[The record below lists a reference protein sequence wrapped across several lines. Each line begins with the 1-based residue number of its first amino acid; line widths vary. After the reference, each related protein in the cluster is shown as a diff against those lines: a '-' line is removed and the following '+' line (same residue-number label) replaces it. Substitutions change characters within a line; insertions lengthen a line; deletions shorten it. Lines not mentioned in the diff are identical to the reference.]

1 MKNIFKSLMLVAV
14 AAMGFTA
21 CQKEGVEESTNNS
34 VAESTYTM
42 TFTAEAP
49 ESRTSVAIDGDVA
62 TYSWSAGDKV
72 GFYYVATDVDYK
84 KKGNSSSATIADD
97 GTATFKG
104 TFESADSDPAPTAYN
119 IGAFYPG
126 NSFTTHADENYF
138 NNVGVKIAAAQNL
151 TEGTYDPTAD
161 LMIAK
166 PFMGVQL
173 DSETPKT
180 LQFSRIAAIGKMN
193 LMLEGM
199 EANEVINEVVFT
211 LADGTHFNGPVTLDL
226 ENSTYTL
233 GESGT
238 SNKVTLSGS
247 LTASADRT
255 PIFFTCFP
263 GEYSGEYTITVNT
276 DKATYS
282 KEGTLV
288 NALVFTAGD
297 VLDFNATVGNRDA
310 KEVDNTLSTVSLT
323 SSDIVAINDTQAYD
337 DAARTIN
344 ASDGSVWLFK
354 GYRQSASNN
363 FLQLKAKTDSSTP
376 YIKLPTVNG
385 TIQSVV
391 LAVGSG
397 SATSAGGNTR
407 TYHFNDTIGG
417 NGIVTGTGSAEI
429 TLDVEG
435 MGKSTGYIQVT
446 GGATRVFSITV
457 YYEAGEPAP
466 AVPTLSVKEQPAE
479 VAAAGADVTVE
490 LTAENL
496 SSAITVTENADWI
509 TNANVADSTLTFTV
523 DANETTETR
532 AAVITLTSG
541 TLSATV
547 NVSQKAQS
555 TGGGEETTGE
565 DITLD
570 FTSVTNNVSSYEKT
584 WKQTCGN
591 YTWDM
596 VNFNNNNGSWD
607 YVKCGRRSYTSVA
620 SINTTFSIPWDVS
633 SVVVTIDAVTT
644 SKVNSTYLV
653 VASDASF
660 SNIIETVNVSIA
672 KGDLTYTIENPGA
685 NYYYKLVYDC
695 ASGSNGLIQISKVVY
710 KAN

>member
-1 MKNIFKSLMLVAV
+1 MKKMIKNLMLVAV

-21 CQKEGVEESTNNS
+21 CNKEDFGEATNNS
-34 VAESTYTM
+34 NAHDNIVEM
-42 TFTAEAP
+42 TFIAGAP

-62 TYSWSAGDKV
+62 KYSWSAGDKV

-84 KKGNSSSATIADD
+84 KKGNSSNITIAGD
-97 GTATFKG
+97 GTATFTGK
-104 TFESADSDPAPTAYN
+104 FDSTNGATAYN

-126 NSFTTHADENYF
+126 NSWTTHAAENYF
-138 NNVGVKIAAAQNL
+138 NNVGVKIAAAQTL

-193 LMLEGM
+193 LKLEGL

-238 SNKVTLSGS
+238 SNKVTLSGT

-263 GEYSGEYTITVNT
+263 GEYSGEYTITVET
-276 DKATYS
+276 DKASYS
-282 KEGTLV
+282 KEGTLG

-297 VLDFNATVGNRDA
+297 VLNFNATVGNRVA

-323 SSDIVAINDTQAYD
+323 SSDIVAINATQAYA

-344 ASDGSVWLFK
+344 AADGSVWLFK

-363 FLQLKAKTDSSTP
+363 FLQLKAKSDSSTP

-391 LAVGSG
+391 LAVGSA
-397 SATSAGGNTR
+397 SVNSAGNNTR
-407 TYHFNDTIGG
+407 TYYFNDTIGG
-417 NGIVTGTGSAEI
+417 NGIVNGTGAAEI
-429 TLDVEG
+429 TLNVEG
-435 MGKSTGYIQVT
+435 MGKSTGYIQVS
-446 GGATRVFSITV
+446 GATRVFSITV
-457 YYEAGEPAP
+457 YYEEGEPAP

-496 SSAITVTENADWI
+496 LSAITVTENADWI
-509 TNANVADSTLTFTV
+509 TNATVTNSTLTFTV
-523 DANETTETR
+523 TANETTETR
-532 AAVITLTSG
+532 TADITLTSG

-547 NVSQKAQS
+547 NVSQAAAGA
-555 TGGGEETTGE
+555 TNAETITVSPA
-565 DITLD
+565 DITTETGYGSYSNDTWVMTCGSGNGAFGCNSTNADSKMKLGDNYIVALPLDNNITSTSTRYAAVISKRQLSGIGKIVLGGTPKSGITVGITRSTDGANWEKVAD
-570 FTSVTNNVSSYEKT
+570 FTSTT
-584 WKQTCGN
+584 T
-591 YTWDM
+591 
-596 VNFNNNNGSWD
+596 
-607 YVKCGRRSYTSVA
+607 
-620 SINTTFSIPWDVS
+620 TTF
-633 SVVVTIDAVTT
+633 TFDAQTAYYAIVIKSANKDSRWQGFTAT
-644 SKVNSTYLV
+644 
-653 VASDASF
+653 F
-660 SNIIETVNVSIA
+660 SGN
-672 KGDLTYTIENPGA
+672 
-685 NYYYKLVYDC
+685 
-695 ASGSNGLIQISKVVY
+695 
-710 KAN
+710 